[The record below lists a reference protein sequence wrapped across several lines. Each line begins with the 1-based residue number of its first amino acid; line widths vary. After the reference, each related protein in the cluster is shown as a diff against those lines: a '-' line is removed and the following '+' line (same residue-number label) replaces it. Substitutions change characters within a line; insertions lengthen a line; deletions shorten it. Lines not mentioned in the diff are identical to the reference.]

1 MIGKR
6 IRFIRKTR
14 GMTMKYLGRAVGL
27 PENSAD
33 IRIAQYESETRT
45 PKADLLRKIADVLEV
60 SPDAL
65 AAPDLDSI
73 AGVMHTLFVLEDLY
87 NFRFTLED
95 CTSDRL
101 KKAIN
106 EWQGEYER
114 YSKGEIGK
122 EQYDNWRYNYK

>member
-1 MIGKR
+1 
-6 IRFIRKTR
+6 
-14 GMTMKYLGRAVGL
+14 MTMKYLGTAAGL
-27 PENSAD
+27 PEYSAD

-45 PKADLLRKIADVLEV
+45 PKADLLRKIADVLDV
-60 SPDAL
+60 SPNAL
-65 AAPDLDSI
+65 AVPDLDNVI
-73 AGVMHTLFVLEDLY
+73 GVMHTLFILEDLY
-87 NFRFTLED
+87 DFRFSLED

-122 EQYDNWRYNYK
+122 EQYDNWRYNYKEKSLS